1 MKKNCKSNKQFI
13 EIINEI
19 KKLVNRKKNK
29 NIRVPYK
36 QSLIF
41 QKLHDTLINN
51 TKIFGYLVYL
61 DLVKVIFQVKVTKII
76 KNSFKIDGDL
86 VRKTISQDLNYSI
99 KDRIEQNR
107 RVLNLANFI
116 ILNGY
121 FPIISSVYLDKTLIK
136 KIRKNKI
143 QIIKIIPLRM
153 DRVNLK
159 LKNKKNVIG
168 KDLIENKIMSKN
180 ILMIISHLI

>member
-1 MKKNCKSNKQFI
+1 M
-13 EIINEI
+13 
-19 KKLVNRKKNK
+19 
-29 NIRVPYK
+29 K

-51 TKIFGYLVYL
+51 TKGIWLFGLSGSGKSYISSKL
-61 DLVKVIFQVKVTKII
+61 TKII

-168 KDLIENKIMSKN
+168 KDLIENKIMSKKYFN
-180 ILMIISHLI
+180 DYKSFNLNKFLNDLIN

>member
-1 MKKNCKSNKQFI
+1 M
-13 EIINEI
+13 
-19 KKLVNRKKNK
+19 
-29 NIRVPYK
+29 K

-51 TKIFGYLVYL
+51 TKGIWLFGLSGSGKSYISSKL
-61 DLVKVIFQVKVTKII
+61 TKII

-136 KIRKNKI
+136 KI
-143 QIIKIIPLRM
+143 
-153 DRVNLK
+153 
-159 LKNKKNVIG
+159 KK
-168 KDLIENKIMSKN
+168 
-180 ILMIISHLI
+180 